1 LTNGGKILK
10 NIIIISIIIIS
21 VLLTLSC
28 GLTVTKDGGMAVNYF
43 EYSRGKS
50 SHTTS
55 DLYLKY
61 DNNEYTFKDMKLI
74 DKSFFP
80 DDSIFPNAFI
90 KPLFKLQ
97 FGDAVKAF
105 TEPYYSYRFI
115 HFLKSNPNIG
125 IGIEFI
131 HLKVFLEDIDQ
142 NLITTGNFDGK
153 EINLNSRVGDYITMF
168 NVSHGVNH
176 LGLHLTYRWM
186 FNKTEKIKDGKFQP
200 YINIS
205 AGPAIPH
212 LEMDLVQNG
221 TSSRVAYSYQSGFKN
236 WGIGAGAGIRFK
248 PWQRFGFY
256 LEYKTTYSHL
266 YDMHLD
272 DFQNSSVKMS
282 FVVHHLQWGLSFMF

>member
-1 LTNGGKILK
+1 MLSALI
-10 NIIIISIIIIS
+10 
-21 VLLTLSC
+21 TLSC
-28 GLTVTKDGGMAVNYF
+28 GLTMTEKGEMAVNYF

-80 DDSIFPNAFI
+80 DDSIIPNAFL
-90 KPLFKLQ
+90 KPLFKIQL
-97 FGDAVKAF
+97 GDALKAF

-115 HFLKSNPNIG
+115 HFLKTNPNIG

-131 HLKVFLEDIDQ
+131 HLKVFLEDVDQ
-142 NLITTGNFDGK
+142 NLKTEGIMEGK
-153 EINLNSRVGDYITMF
+153 AINSNTRVGDYITMF

-186 FNKTEKIKDGKFQP
+186 LNKNEKIKDGKIQP
-200 YINIS
+200 YVNFSI
-205 AGPAIPH
+205 GPAIPH
-212 LEMDLVQNG
+212 LEMDLVKEG
-221 TSSRVAYSYQSGFKN
+221 IPTRVAYSYQAGLKN
-236 WGIGAGAGIRFK
+236 WGMGAGAGIRFK

-256 LEYKTTYSHL
+256 LEYKLTYSHL
-266 YDMHLD
+266 YDMSLD
-272 DFQNSSVKMS
+272 NIQSSSVKMS
-282 FVVHHLQWGLSFMF
+282 FAVHHLQWGLSFMF

>member
-1 LTNGGKILK
+1 LK
-10 NIIIISIIIIS
+10 NKTIISTIILFT
-21 VLLTLSC
+21 LLNLSC
-28 GLTVTKDGGMAVNYF
+28 GLRMTKKGKMTVNYF

-90 KPLFKLQ
+90 KPFFKLKIE
-97 FGDAVKAF
+97 DAIKAF

-142 NLITTGNFDGK
+142 KLMMTGIYDGNN
-153 EINLNSRVGDYITMF
+153 INSKTRVGDYITMF

-186 FNKTEKIKDGKFQP
+186 LNETEKIKDGKIQP
-200 YINIS
+200 YVNVSI
-205 AGPAIPH
+205 GPAIPH
-212 LEMDLVQNG
+212 LEMDLVKDG
-221 TSSRVAYSYQSGFKN
+221 IPARVAYSYQAGLRN
-236 WGIGAGAGIRFK
+236 WGMGAGAGIRFK
-248 PWQRFGFY
+248 PWNRLGFY
-256 LEYKTTYSHL
+256 LEYKLTYSHL
-266 YDMHLD
+266 YDMSLD
-272 DFQNSSVKMS
+272 NIQNSSVKMS
-282 FVVHHLQWGLSFMF
+282 FAVHHLQWGLSFMF